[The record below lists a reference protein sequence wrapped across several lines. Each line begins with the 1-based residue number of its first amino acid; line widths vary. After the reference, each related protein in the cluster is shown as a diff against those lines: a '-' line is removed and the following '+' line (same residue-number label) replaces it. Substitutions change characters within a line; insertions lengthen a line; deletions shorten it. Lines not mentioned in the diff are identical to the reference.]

1 MDNGKLGNANIVLV
15 DDHGMVRSGL
25 RALLQREPGL
35 AIIGEAADGRSAVR
49 LIQELSPDVVVMD
62 LHMPDLNGIEAT
74 RQIVAASPGI
84 KIIALSASSDESATI
99 EMLRAGAVGYV
110 LKDAAFEELVTA
122 IRTVL
127 KGEVYLSPPVASIVV
142 ADYLKG
148 GATTYNSAFSALSAR
163 EREVLQLI
171 AEGKATKEV
180 AALLQVSLKTAE
192 THRRNVMLKL
202 NVDSVA
208 ELTKYAIRHG
218 LTTL

>member
-1 MDNGKLGNANIVLV
+1 M
-15 DDHGMVRSGL
+15 
-25 RALLQREPGL
+25 
-35 AIIGEAADGRSAVR
+35 
-49 LIQELSPDVVVMD
+49 
-62 LHMPDLNGIEAT
+62 
-74 RQIVAASPGI
+74 
-84 KIIALSASSDESATI
+84 
-99 EMLRAGAVGYV
+99 GYV

-127 KGEVYLSPPVASIVV
+127 KGKVYLSPPVASIVV

-163 EREVLQLI
+163 EREVVQLI

-208 ELTKYAIRHG
+208 ELTKYAIRNG

>member
-1 MDNGKLGNANIVLV
+1 MENGKIRNTTIVLA

-25 RALLQREPGL
+25 RALLEREAGL
-35 AIIGEAADGRSAVR
+35 SVIGEASDGRSAVR
-49 LIQELSPDVVVMD
+49 LIHELSPDVAVMD

-74 RQIVAASPGI
+74 RQVLAGTPSV
-84 KIIALSASSDESATI
+84 KVIALSSNSDETTTI
-99 EMLRAGAVGYV
+99 EMLRAGATGYV

-127 KGEVYLSPPVASIVV
+127 KGEVYLSPPVASLVV
-142 ADYLKG
+142 SDYIKG
-148 GATTYNSAFSALSAR
+148 NSAEYSSAFSDLSAR

-180 AALLQVSLKTAE
+180 ANVLNVSLKTAE
-192 THRRNVMLKL
+192 THRRNLMIKL

-208 ELTKYAIRHG
+208 ELTKYAIRQG
-218 LTTL
+218 LTSI